1 MAKKTP
7 LYDAHVALGAK
18 MQEFAGYEMP
28 ITYPKGITHE
38 HMAVRERVGLFDV
51 SHMGEIFLRGP
62 EAKAQLNLLLSNSFT
77 KLKPGRIRY
86 TLMLN
91 DEGTII
97 DDLIVYCY
105 SEQEYLLVVNAAN
118 LEKDFEWLKNHITL
132 NCELDNESAEY
143 GLLALQGPKA
153 KEVLSKVCDEDLLP
167 EKYYSFVEL
176 DIHGISCMV
185 SQTGYTGEFGYEVYC
200 PDSAAQGIWDLLL
213 KAGEEF
219 GIEPCGLG
227 ARDTLR
233 LEAAMPLYGHE
244 LTEEINPLEAG
255 LQFAVKLDKDDFIGK
270 DALVSAGEPGRV
282 RVGLVATSK
291 GIVREGATLFDGE
304 KEVGFVTSGTL
315 APYLDKA
322 IAMAYVEKAYAEP
335 GQALQ
340 AQVRKRTVDVEVVE
354 LPFYS
359 RKK

>member
-1 MAKKTP
+1 
-7 LYDAHVALGAK
+7 

-28 ITYPKGITHE
+28 ISYSKGITHE

-51 SHMGEIFLRGP
+51 SYMGEIFLRGP
-62 EAKAQLNLLLSNSFT
+62 QAKEQLNLLLSNSFT

-91 DEGTII
+91 EKGTII

-105 SEQEYLLVVNAAN
+105 SEKEYLLVVNAAN
-118 LEKDFEWLKNHITL
+118 LEKDYSWLKEHITL
-132 NCELDNESAEY
+132 DCELDDESAEY
-143 GLLALQGPKA
+143 GLLALQGPRA
-153 KEVLSKVCDEDLLP
+153 KEVLSKLCDEELLP

-185 SQTGYTGEFGYEVYC
+185 SQTGYTGEFGYEIYC
-200 PDSAAQGIWDLLL
+200 PDSAAQAIWDLVL

-244 LTEEINPLEAG
+244 LSDEINPLEAG

-270 DALVSAGEPGRV
+270 SALLAAGEPGRV
-282 RVGLVATSK
+282 RVGLVVTSK
-291 GIVREGATLFDGE
+291 GIVREGSTIFDGD
-304 KEVGFVTSGTL
+304 KEVGIVTSGTL

-322 IAMAYVEKAYAEP
+322 IAMAYLEKAYAKP
-335 GQALQ
+335 GKALK
-340 AQVRKRTVDVEVVE
+340 AQVRKRIIDVEVVE

-359 RKK
+359 RNK